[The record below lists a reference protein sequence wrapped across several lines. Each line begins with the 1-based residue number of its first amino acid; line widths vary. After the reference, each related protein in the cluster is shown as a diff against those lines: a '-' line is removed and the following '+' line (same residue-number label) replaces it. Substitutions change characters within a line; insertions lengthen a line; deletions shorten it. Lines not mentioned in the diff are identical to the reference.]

1 MQQEITKGNQDSKS
15 KETQLD
21 KKIATLT
28 QTVEN
33 NQKNLTDKIT
43 EVDKKLVENQSKIEK
58 DKVASQTEGKKTD
71 AELDKKITTLT
82 QIVENNQKSLSD
94 KIAEVDK
101 KLGENQSKIE
111 KDKVASQTE
120 GKNKETEL
128 LTKINKLT
136 EDVDAKNKTS
146 TTKLE

>member
-1 MQQEITKGNQDSKS
+1 M
-15 KETQLD
+15 
-21 KKIATLT
+21 T

-43 EVDKKLVENQSKIEK
+43 EVDKKLAENQSKIEK

>member
-43 EVDKKLVENQSKIEK
+43 EVDKKL
-58 DKVASQTEGKKTD
+58 A
-71 AELDKKITTLT
+71 
-82 QIVENNQKSLSD
+82 
-94 KIAEVDK
+94 
-101 KLGENQSKIE
+101 ENQSKIE